1 MGRRLAR
8 ARSASHDNNAIPT
21 WNEPI
26 DWLDSWS
33 ESPRGFHLST
43 LLYII
48 LKTAGIIDE
57 PNDWIN
63 ICHLLAMDSIATVL
77 LMQWWQR
84 RKG

>member
-1 MGRRLAR
+1 
-8 ARSASHDNNAIPT
+8 
-21 WNEPI
+21 
-26 DWLDSWS
+26 
-33 ESPRGFHLST
+33 LST